1 MRRKRKPINRE
12 PQQQV
17 PEYEREPVQKK
28 GNGKHPQTVGVLIA
42 AALIALVCGYVG
54 AWAAGQTNGKVVIQK
69 VTGGQTTDGS
79 TDGEALAA
87 TDVAAA
93 ISPTVVSIAT
103 EQIQYNQFWYGA
115 QVSSG
120 AGSGVIISEDG
131 YILTCAHVVS
141 DADSIMVMDYEG
153 NEYTA
158 QLVGSYEAGD
168 IAVIKIDADGLQ
180 AATLGD
186 SDAVKLAETV
196 YAVGNPGG
204 TLGGSITDG
213 IISATERTITVS
225 LDSSQSYGFASMNN
239 TISLDVMQTSTAVS
253 PGNSGGG
260 LFNSSGELIGIVNA
274 KSSGESQEGIGF
286 AIPINTAQEI
296 AESLINNGYYTGE
309 TRTESENDAVMN
321 ITVSEVGSQVAQL
334 SGVEAGLYVQ
344 EVQEGGASDG
354 LLEVNDRIISVDEKV
369 IKTTKELSNVLAK
382 CEPGETVSVSVERSG
397 RMITV
402 DITLAQNQNQSSDS
416 ENAE

>member
-1 MRRKRKPINRE
+1 M
-12 PQQQV
+12 
-17 PEYEREPVQKK
+17 
-28 GNGKHPQTVGVLIA
+28 
-42 AALIALVCGYVG
+42 
-54 AWAAGQTNGKVVIQK
+54 
-69 VTGGQTTDGS
+69 TGGQTADES

-141 DADSIMVMDYEG
+141 DADSIMVTDYEG

-309 TRTESENDAVMN
+309 MRTESENDAVMN

>member
-1 MRRKRKPINRE
+1 MDNGYYENRE
-12 PQQQV
+12 SQQI
-17 PEYEREPVQKK
+17 PDYEGQTSPKQ
-28 GNGKHPQTVGVLIA
+28 NNSGKRPYAVGLLLG
-42 AALIALVCGYVG
+42 AALIALVCGYAG
-54 AWAAGQTNGKVVIQK
+54 AWAANQSAGKVVIQK
-69 VTGGQTTDGS
+69 VSGESGGGS
-79 TDGEALAA
+79 SEGEALAA

-93 ISPTVVSIAT
+93 ISPTVVSITT
-103 EQIQYNQFWYGA
+103 EQIQYNHFWYGA

-141 DADSIMVMDYEG
+141 GADSIMVTDYEG
-153 NEYTA
+153 NEYKA
-158 QLVGSYEAGD
+158 ALVGSYEAGD

-186 SDAVKLAETV
+186 SDQVKLAETV

-204 TLGGSITDG
+204 MFGGSITDG
-213 IISATERTITVS
+213 IISATDRTITVS

-239 TISLDVMQTSTAVS
+239 TISLDVMQVSTAVS

-260 LFNSSGELIGIVNA
+260 LFNSRAELIGIVNA

-286 AIPINTAQEI
+286 AIRINTAQEI
-296 AESLINNGYYTGE
+296 AQALINNGFYTEE

-321 ITVSEVGSQVAQL
+321 ITVSEVGSQTAQL

-344 EVQEGGASDG
+344 AVQEGGVSDG
-354 LLEVNDRIISVDEKV
+354 LLETNDRIISVDGKV
-369 IKTTKELSNVLAK
+369 IKTVKQLSGILAK

-402 DITLAQNQNQSSDS
+402 DITLAQNQNLTSDGQ
-416 ENAE
+416 EAE

>member
-1 MRRKRKPINRE
+1 MDNNYYENME

-141 DADSIMVMDYEG
+141 DADSVMVTDYEG

-344 EVQEGGASDG
+344 EVQKGGASDG

>member
-1 MRRKRKPINRE
+1 MDNNYYENRE

-141 DADSIMVMDYEG
+141 DADSVMVTDYEG

-213 IISATERTITVS
+213 IIGATERTITVS

>member
-1 MRRKRKPINRE
+1 MDNNYYENRE

-141 DADSIMVMDYEG
+141 DADSVMVTDYEG

-344 EVQEGGASDG
+344 EVQKGGASDG

-402 DITLAQNQNQSSDS
+402 DITLAKTQNQSSDS

>member
-1 MRRKRKPINRE
+1 MENNYNDKQE
-12 PQQQV
+12 PQQALHYEE
-17 PEYEREPVQKK
+17 PEYQKGK
-28 GNGKHPQTVGVLIA
+28 KQGKHPQTAGILIA
-42 AALIALVCGYVG
+42 AALIALVCGYLG
-54 AWAAGQTNGKVVIQK
+54 AWAANENAGKVVIQK
-69 VTGGQTTDGS
+69 VSGEYGS
-79 TDGEALAA
+79 GSSEGEALAA
-87 TDVAAA
+87 TEAAAA
-93 ISPTVVSIAT
+93 ISPTVVSITT
-103 EQIQYNQFWYGA
+103 EAIQYNQFWYGA

-141 DADSIMVMDYEG
+141 GADSILVTDYDG
-153 NEYTA
+153 NEYQA
-158 QLVGSYEAGD
+158 QLVGIYENGD
-168 IAVIKIDADGLQ
+168 IAVIKIEADGLH
-180 AATLGD
+180 AAVLGD
-186 SDAVKLAETV
+186 SDQVQLAETV

-204 TLGGSITDG
+204 TLGGTITDG

-225 LDSSQSYGFASMNN
+225 LDSSQNYGFASMSN
-239 TISLDVMQTSTAVS
+239 TISLDVLQTSTAVS

-260 LFNSSGELIGIVNA
+260 LFNSRGELIGIVNA

-334 SGVEAGLYVQ
+334 SGAEAGLYVQ

-354 LLEVNDRIISVDEKV
+354 LLEVNDRIISVKDKM
-369 IKTTKELSNVLAK
+369 IKTTKQLSNVLAK
-382 CEPGETVSVSVERSG
+382 CQPGETVSVSVERGG

-402 DITLAQNQNQSSDS
+402 DITLAQNHNL
-416 ENAE
+416 AEGSGDTE

>member
-1 MRRKRKPINRE
+1 MDNNYYENRE
-12 PQQQV
+12 SQQV

-54 AWAAGQTNGKVVIQK
+54 AWAAGQANGKVVIQK
-69 VTGGQTTDGS
+69 VTDGQTADGS

-141 DADSIMVMDYEG
+141 GADSVMVTDYEG
-153 NEYTA
+153 NEYEA
-158 QLVGSYEAGD
+158 QIVGSYEAGD

>member
-1 MRRKRKPINRE
+1 
-12 PQQQV
+12 
-17 PEYEREPVQKK
+17 
-28 GNGKHPQTVGVLIA
+28 
-42 AALIALVCGYVG
+42 
-54 AWAAGQTNGKVVIQK
+54 
-69 VTGGQTTDGS
+69 
-79 TDGEALAA
+79 
-87 TDVAAA
+87 
-93 ISPTVVSIAT
+93 
-103 EQIQYNQFWYGA
+103 
-115 QVSSG
+115 
-120 AGSGVIISEDG
+120 
-131 YILTCAHVVS
+131 
-141 DADSIMVMDYEG
+141 
-153 NEYTA
+153 
-158 QLVGSYEAGD
+158 
-168 IAVIKIDADGLQ
+168 
-180 AATLGD
+180 
-186 SDAVKLAETV
+186 
-196 YAVGNPGG
+196 
-204 TLGGSITDG
+204 
-213 IISATERTITVS
+213 
-225 LDSSQSYGFASMNN
+225 MNN

>member
-1 MRRKRKPINRE
+1 MDNNYYENRE

-334 SGVEAGLYVQ
+334 TGVEAGLKVQ
-344 EVQEGGASDG
+344 EEQEGGASDG

>member
-1 MRRKRKPINRE
+1 MENNYYENRE
-12 PQQQV
+12 PQQV
-17 PEYEREPVQKK
+17 PQYEEPENRKTN
-28 GNGKHPQTVGVLIA
+28 GHGKHSQTVGILAA
-42 AALIALVCGYVG
+42 AALIALACGYAG
-54 AWAAGQTNGKVVIQK
+54 SWAASQNAGKVVIQK
-69 VTGGQTTDGS
+69 VTGSSGTGS
-79 TDGEALAA
+79 SDGEEMSA

-141 DADSIMVMDYEG
+141 GADSIAVTDYEG
-153 NEYTA
+153 NEYQA
-158 QLVGSYEAGD
+158 QLVGSYETGD
-168 IAVIKIDADGLQ
+168 IAVIKIDAQGLQ

-186 SDAVKLAETV
+186 SDQVKLAETV

-213 IISATERTITVS
+213 IISATERTITVA
-225 LDSSQSYGFASMNN
+225 LDSSSQSYGFGSVRNAV
-239 TISLDVMQTSTAVS
+239 SLDVLQTSTAVS

-274 KSSGESQEGIGF
+274 KGSGDSQEGIGF

-296 AESLINNGYYTGE
+296 ATGLINDGYYTGD
-309 TRTESENDAVMN
+309 TLTESENDAVMN
-321 ITVSEVGSQVAQL
+321 ITVSEIGSEQAQL
-334 SGVEAGLYVQ
+334 AGVEAGLYVRSV
-344 EVQEGGASDG
+344 EEGGASDG
-354 LLEVNDRIISVDEKV
+354 LLEAGDRIISVEDTV
-369 IKTTKELSNVLAK
+369 IKTVKQLSNVLAK
-382 CEPGETVSVSVERSG
+382 YEPGETVSVSVERNG
-397 RMITV
+397 KMITT
-402 DITLAQNQNQSSDS
+402 DITLAQNQNQTESS
-416 ENAE
+416 EETE

>member
-1 MRRKRKPINRE
+1 MDNNYYENRE

-141 DADSIMVMDYEG
+141 DADSVMVTDYEG

-225 LDSSQSYGFASMNN
+225 MDSSQSYGFASMNN

-344 EVQEGGASDG
+344 EVQKGGASDG

>member
-1 MRRKRKPINRE
+1 MDNNYYENRE

-158 QLVGSYEAGD
+158 QLVGSYETGD

>member
-1 MRRKRKPINRE
+1 MDNNYYENRE

-69 VTGGQTTDGS
+69 VTGGQTADGS

-141 DADSIMVMDYEG
+141 DADSVMVTDYEG

>member
-1 MRRKRKPINRE
+1 MDNNYYENRE
-12 PQQQV
+12 PQQV
-17 PEYEREPVQKK
+17 PQYEETTCQRHKDS
-28 GNGKHPQTVGVLIA
+28 GKHPRTGVILIA
-42 AALIALVCGYVG
+42 AALIALVCGYMG
-54 AWAAGQTNGKVVIQK
+54 AWAANQNVGKVVIQK
-69 VTGGQTTDGS
+69 VSGTSGGES
-79 TDGEALAA
+79 SEGEALAA
-87 TDVAAA
+87 TDVAAV

-141 DADSIMVMDYEG
+141 GADSILVTDYEG
-153 NEYTA
+153 NEYQA

-168 IAVIKIDADGLQ
+168 IAVIKIEADGLH

-186 SDAVKLAETV
+186 SDQVVLAETV

-204 TLGGSITDG
+204 TLGGTITDG
-213 IISATERTITVS
+213 IISATERTITVA
-225 LDSSQSYGFASMNN
+225 LDSSSQSYGFASLRN
-239 TISLDVMQTSTAVS
+239 TISLDVLQTSTAVS

-260 LFNSSGELIGIVNA
+260 LFNSRGELIGIINA
-274 KSSGESQEGIGF
+274 KSSGDSQEGIGF

-296 AESLINNGYYTGE
+296 AESLINNGYYTEE

-321 ITVSEVGSQVAQL
+321 ITVSEISSEQAQRVGI
-334 SGVEAGLYVQ
+334 EAGLYVQ
-344 EVQEGGASDG
+344 EVQAGGASDG
-354 LLEVNDRIISVDEKV
+354 LLEVNDRIISVKDTV
-369 IKTTKELSNVLAK
+369 IKTTKQLSNVLAK
-382 CEPGETVSVSVERSG
+382 CRPGDTVSVSAERSG

-402 DITLAQNQNQSSDS
+402 DITLAQNQNLTEDGGD
-416 ENAE
+416 AE

>member
-1 MRRKRKPINRE
+1 MDNNYYENRE
-12 PQQQV
+12 QQQV
-17 PEYEREPVQKK
+17 PEYEGEPVQKK
-28 GNGKHPQTVGVLIA
+28 GNGKHPQTAGVLIA

-69 VTGGQTTDGS
+69 VTGGQTADGN

-93 ISPTVVSIAT
+93 ISPTVVSITT
-103 EQIQYNQFWYGA
+103 EQTKYNQFWYGA

-141 DADSIMVMDYEG
+141 DADSVMVTDYEG

-309 TRTESENDAVMN
+309 TRTETENDAVMN

-402 DITLAQNQNQSSDS
+402 EITLAQNQNQSSDS

>member
-1 MRRKRKPINRE
+1 MDNNYYENRE

-141 DADSIMVMDYEG
+141 DADSVMVTDYEG

-344 EVQEGGASDG
+344 EVQKGGASDG

>member
-1 MRRKRKPINRE
+1 MDNNYYENRE
-12 PQQQV
+12 PQQV
-17 PEYEREPVQKK
+17 PEYEGEPVQKK
-28 GNGKHPQTVGVLIA
+28 GSGKHSQTAGVLVA
-42 AALIALVCGYVG
+42 AALIALMCGYVG

-69 VTGGQTTDGS
+69 VTGGQTADGS
-79 TDGEALAA
+79 TDGEAMAA

-93 ISPTVVSIAT
+93 ISPTVVSITT

-131 YILTCAHVVS
+131 YILTCSHVVS
-141 DADSIMVMDYEG
+141 DADSVMVTDYEG

-213 IISATERTITVS
+213 IISATERSITVS

-260 LFNSSGELIGIVNA
+260 LFNSRGELIGIVNA

-309 TRTESENDAVMN
+309 LRTESENDAVMN

-416 ENAE
+416 GNAE

>member
-1 MRRKRKPINRE
+1 MDNNYYENRE

-103 EQIQYNQFWYGA
+103 EQIQYNQFWYGV

>member
-1 MRRKRKPINRE
+1 MDNNYYENRE

-141 DADSIMVMDYEG
+141 DADSVMVTDYEG

-186 SDAVKLAETV
+186 SGAVKLAETV

>member
-1 MRRKRKPINRE
+1 MDNNYYENRE
-12 PQQQV
+12 PQQV
-17 PEYEREPVQKK
+17 PEYEGEPVQKK
-28 GNGKHPQTVGVLIA
+28 GNGKHPQTAGVLIA
-42 AALIALVCGYVG
+42 AALIALVCGYAG

-69 VTGGQTTDGS
+69 VTGGQTADGS
-79 TDGEALAA
+79 TDGKALAA

-93 ISPTVVSIAT
+93 ISPTVVSITT
-103 EQIQYNQFWYGA
+103 EQTKYNQFWYGA

-141 DADSIMVMDYEG
+141 DADSVMVTDYEG

-309 TRTESENDAVMN
+309 TRTETENDAVMN

-402 DITLAQNQNQSSDS
+402 EITLAQNQNQSSDR

>member
-1 MRRKRKPINRE
+1 MDNNYYENRE

>member
-1 MRRKRKPINRE
+1 MDNNYYENRE

-141 DADSIMVMDYEG
+141 DADSVMVTDYEG